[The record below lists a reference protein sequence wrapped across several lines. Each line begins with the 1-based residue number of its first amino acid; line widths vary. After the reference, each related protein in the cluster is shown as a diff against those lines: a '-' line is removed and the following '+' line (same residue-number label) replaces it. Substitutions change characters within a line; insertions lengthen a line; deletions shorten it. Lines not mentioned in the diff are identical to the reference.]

1 MTATIAEPVPIHF
14 KLTLQRRRDRD
25 ERTEELRN
33 LARSTDTPDAAAE
46 CAVRTWAHQSLL
58 EDDGAAAWDAFCKYR
73 EALQT
78 ADGIESGEID
88 WRDYAPYNFGDRKE
102 QAWWDAVGEVD
113 GWMRVLLCGYGAGP
127 IRTTQKAGA

>member
-1 MTATIAEPVPIHF
+1 MKDRTLAQLNRAGQRCPAVHPRFQNPRARRKSGQAEG
-14 KLTLQRRRDRD
+14 
-25 ERTEELRN
+25 
-33 LARSTDTPDAAAE
+33 
-46 CAVRTWAHQSLL
+46 AVRTWAHQSLL

-113 GWMRVLLCGYGAGP
+113 GWMRVLLCGYGSGP